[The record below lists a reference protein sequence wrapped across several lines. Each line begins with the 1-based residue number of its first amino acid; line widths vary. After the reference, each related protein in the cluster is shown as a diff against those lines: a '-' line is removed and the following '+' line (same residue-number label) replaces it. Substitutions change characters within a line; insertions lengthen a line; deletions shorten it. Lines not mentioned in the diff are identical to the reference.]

1 MSFIRRMPN
10 SVIVDVNQNP
20 QTESPVQ
27 IQAPLIPNFGIAKTA
42 DQFEAAPENFYYLEE
57 QAQSASLIQPSQT
70 RDITVEASSLFSSY
84 EPSVGQLD
92 NRLPQLMDRL
102 NALNERSAD
111 LQSQIEVAEGEKLKA
126 QKALASVTEMINS
139 NLPITDEL
147 RKLLE
152 PIGIVGMIA
161 DLPIIPAVVGLEILY
176 KQKLQK
182 IRTELERKIGEID
195 INIESLK
202 SQLDEVQ
209 SEMNSVSEQIAKE
222 KERQAKEAQP
232 SQTRDPMTA
241 TDAIVAEQAWQEVL
255 SNQDLTQ
262 MDSAPAAIP
271 FNPIIQ
277 KNIDE

>member
-1 MSFIRRMPN
+1 MPN

-27 IQAPLIPNFGIAKTA
+27 IQTPLIPNFGIAKT
-42 DQFEAAPENFYYLEE
+42 EISLRLLLRISIILRSKPR
-57 QAQSASLIQPSQT
+57 SASLIQPSQT

-126 QKALASVTEMINS
+126 QKALASVMEMINS

-161 DLPIIPAVVGLEILY
+161 DLPIIPGVVGLEILY
-176 KQKLQK
+176 KQKL
-182 IRTELERKIGEID
+182 
-195 INIESLK
+195 
-202 SQLDEVQ
+202 
-209 SEMNSVSEQIAKE
+209 AK
-222 KERQAKEAQP
+222 
-232 SQTRDPMTA
+232 D
-241 TDAIVAEQAWQEVL
+241 
-255 SNQDLTQ
+255 QD
-262 MDSAPAAIP
+262 
-271 FNPIIQ
+271 
-277 KNIDE
+277 